1 MVIDI
6 GAGELRILAIVL
18 LVWIVGA
25 GTGQTTQAM
34 LALLFVQLSLGIVSD
49 GMVGALLILVLSVS
63 IIREMSRVWRRQGGR

>member
-1 MVIDI
+1 MVIV
-6 GAGELRILAIVL
+6 GAGELRILAIL
-18 LVWIVGA
+18 LLIWIVGA

-63 IIREMSRVWRRQGGR
+63 IIREIVTIWRRQGR

>member
-6 GAGELRILAIVL
+6 GAGELRILAILL

-63 IIREMSRVWRRQGGR
+63 IIREMVTIWRRQGR

>member
-1 MVIDI
+1 MVIV
-6 GAGELRILAIVL
+6 GAGELRILAIL
-18 LVWIVGA
+18 LLIWIVGA

-63 IIREMSRVWRRQGGR
+63 IIREMVTIWRRQGR

>member
-1 MVIDI
+1 MVIDV
-6 GAGELRILAIVL
+6 GAGELRILAILL

-63 IIREMSRVWRRQGGR
+63 IIREMSRVWRRQGR

>member
-1 MVIDI
+1 MVIDV
-6 GAGELRILAIVL
+6 GAGELRILAILL

-49 GMVGALLILVLSVS
+49 GMVGALLVLVLSVS
-63 IIREMSRVWRRQGGR
+63 IIREMSRVWRRQGR

>member
-6 GAGELRILAIVL
+6 GAGELRILAIL
-18 LVWIVGA
+18 LLIWIVGA

-63 IIREMSRVWRRQGGR
+63 IIREMVGVWRRQGR

>member
-1 MVIDI
+1 MVIDV
-6 GAGELRILAIVL
+6 GAGELRILAILL

-63 IIREMSRVWRRQGGR
+63 IIREMVTIWRRQGR

>member
-6 GAGELRILAIVL
+6 GAGELRILAILL

-34 LALLFVQLSLGIVSD
+34 LALLFVQIELGIVSD

-63 IIREMSRVWRRQGGR
+63 IIREMVGVWRRQGR

>member
-6 GAGELRILAIVL
+6 GAGELRILAIL
-18 LVWIVGA
+18 LLIWIVGA

-63 IIREMSRVWRRQGGR
+63 IIREMVTIWRRQGR

>member
-6 GAGELRILAIVL
+6 GAGELRILAILL

-63 IIREMSRVWRRQGGR
+63 IIREMVGVWRRQGR